1 MVSGLSLYT
10 ELDIN
15 QQFRKHMV
23 DVFPVEAEPQLAEGQ
38 KMQLEKGNEF
48 SCQSLP
54 YLCLQVNTLNF

>member
-1 MVSGLSLYT
+1 
-10 ELDIN
+10 
-15 QQFRKHMV
+15 MV